1 MDTGFI
7 TFRVHL
13 RGGDRGDRGE
23 RGDRGDRG
31 DNSGIGDIG
40 DLGDTAF
47 IFRVG
52 DRGFINQDTRGL
64 F

>member
-1 MDTGFI
+1 LDTGFI

-13 RGGDRGDRGE
+13 RGGD

-47 IFRVG
+47 ILSG
-52 DRGFINQDTRGL
+52 WGQGIY
-64 F
+64 